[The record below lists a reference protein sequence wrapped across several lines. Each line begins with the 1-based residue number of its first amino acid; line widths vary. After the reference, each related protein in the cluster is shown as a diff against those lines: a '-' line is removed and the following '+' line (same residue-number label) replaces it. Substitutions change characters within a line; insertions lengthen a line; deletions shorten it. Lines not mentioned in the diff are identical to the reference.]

1 MTSPS
6 TLPSSLGN
14 IDATLHNLERA
25 VLVNYSKLSD
35 GRPTITLL
43 GQTAQSPYPE
53 LVLTTELIENLNQI
67 ALGAMVK
74 CTKALIEAQLAVMDK
89 LIAEREA
96 LPDDWTPTPEGLEA
110 ASKITKLKSFKS
122 TTFVSKPIPG
132 GVQTFLHPEDGV
144 SMTSIQPNPEAS
156 RIQNTGFRPALQ
168 GGAGAP
174 TGPAPPRGG
183 GSGNQ
188 GGARPRSRPRSHGP
202 QDTRP
207 HPRTGVPQDPRSY
220 WPPHGHL
227 KPTHHQS
234 LLSSPTRCRRSRS
247 PSRDQVSRYGTPYLF
262 PEATQPWREGIDLP
276 V

>member
-144 SMTSIQPNPEAS
+144 SMTSIQH
-156 RIQNTGFRPALQ
+156 RF
-168 GGAGAP
+168 
-174 TGPAPPRGG
+174 PPRFTRRGWSTDG
-183 GSGNQ
+183 TST
-188 GGARPRSRPRSHGP
+188 P
-202 QDTRP
+202 QRRRKWEP
-207 HPRTGVPQDPRSY
+207 G
-220 WPPHGHL
+220 W
-227 KPTHHQS
+227 
-234 LLSSPTRCRRSRS
+234 SSPTITTQVTHPRPTGYSSTPTNRGTSGSTIVLASARSS
-247 PSRDQVSRYGTPYLF
+247 EADTPPISAKLPNKMPSLEVSFSRPS
-262 PEATQPWREGIDLP
+262 LP
-276 V
+276 IWDALSLSRGYSTLARGN